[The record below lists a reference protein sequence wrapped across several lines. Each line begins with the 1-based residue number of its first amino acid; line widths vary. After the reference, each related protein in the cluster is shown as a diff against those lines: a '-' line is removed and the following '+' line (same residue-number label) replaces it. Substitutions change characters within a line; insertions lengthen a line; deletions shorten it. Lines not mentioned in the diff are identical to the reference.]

1 MVAQDDASAEPRE
14 LSVDARSAPTF
25 AHAFRE
31 ATDQRGLSLERITY
45 HLRRRGHD
53 LSAATL
59 SYWRTGR
66 SVPQRSASI
75 AALGALE
82 EIVGVERG
90 SLASLVPPR
99 PARTA
104 AEGRNAVRAERFIKR
119 ADTITQMLASLGLTW
134 DTGFEYISTH
144 DHITMNRDGTLDTH
158 IVSALL
164 RATREGVDRL
174 PVWYGHDDP
183 RSYPFISAEVNCRV
197 GGVREGTDTPL
208 IVAELLLPRPM
219 NTGDVIRLQHRHG
232 AAGQTVPTYDWSR
245 AFIGPVRDAYVEVAF
260 HPQALPV
267 KAEEIVEVG
276 SEERTTPLPVTD
288 PALRRYRRDFG
299 PGVWGMRWEWS
310 PGTLAPLRTPDM

>member
-1 MVAQDDASAEPRE
+1 MGVE
-14 LSVDARSAPTF
+14 ARSASTF

-82 EIVGVERG
+82 EILGVDRG

-99 PARTA
+99 PVRTA
-104 AEGRNAVRAERFIKR
+104 AEGRSTVRAERFIKR
-119 ADTITQMLASLGLTW
+119 ADLISEMITSLGLSW
-134 DTGFEYISTH
+134 DTGFEYLSIH
-144 DHITMNRDGTLDTH
+144 DRVSIGRDGTLDTH
-158 IVSALL
+158 IVSNLL
-164 RATREGVDRL
+164 RCTRDGVDRL
-174 PVWYGHDDP
+174 PSWYGHDDA

-197 GGVREGTDTPL
+197 GEVREGPNVPL
-208 IVAELLLPRPM
+208 IVAEMLLPRPL
-219 NTGDVIRLQHRHG
+219 NVGEVIFLQYRYG
-232 AAGQTVPTYDWSR
+232 AAGQTLPTFDWNR
-245 AFIGPVRDAYVEVAF
+245 GCVAPLRDGYLEVEF

-267 KAEEIVEVG
+267 TAEEFMEVG
-276 SEERTTPLPVTD
+276 SEEREVPLPVTD
-288 PALRRYRRDFG
+288 RALRRYKRDFG
-299 PGVWGMRWEWS
+299 PGVWGMRWDWS
-310 PGTLAPLRTPDM
+310 PGTLAPIRTTE